1 MTVPASR
8 AVWSGPDD
16 HGPVRAAPTPAAG
29 SSAGAACRLRRV
41 AVAQRDLARPDLS
54 GEDVL
59 QRLAGAVLEIF
70 DATGALAAEP
80 VGDQLVCRASVGSR
94 VPPVG
99 ATIARRG
106 TIVGLAM
113 RSLEPQLSLAG
124 GTRSRSSLV
133 APLVHDGTAI
143 GLVSATS
150 PAPDAFDEEDV
161 ELLRLVAA
169 VAAAALSSAQ
179 QRTRERSEAA
189 RSAAILESLD
199 EGVVEIDLTGRVTW
213 TNTRAQQMFGTP
225 AGGSG
230 DRAVETPAYEYL
242 WQDGAV
248 RPVSSL
254 PFARVLATGEAQH
267 DEVVGLRHAD
277 GRLWWMHVNAAPRV
291 VDGEVV
297 SVVTSFRDVTEHRDQ
312 ELATHVTEARLHAAR
327 SLTGLAWWSYDI
339 ATGQHEWSDEMF
351 LLLGLEPTDQA
362 PDLDTF
368 YTYLHPDDRPST
380 TEVDGTFGTGH
391 RQVFRVVHADG
402 SIRYLQSWND
412 VETDESGRPIRVVGA
427 TIDVTDREEANRSL
441 AVSRG
446 RLSAALDLTAT
457 ATWEWDIAADRVHW
471 SDRMVTLMGRAPD
484 APPPGEGDFLACVHP
499 EDRARMA
506 ELGRRQ
512 IENARGEEA
521 VYRVLHADGSVRH
534 VRALTDVRKGKD
546 GTVTHLWGTA
556 VDVTE
561 QVESAARLAA
571 SEEHFRMAFDNAPI
585 GMSMISLAP
594 SSAGRYLR
602 ANDAFL
608 EMVGYPR
615 DELMDTP
622 LLELT
627 HNADR
632 GRDAELF
639 DRLVRGEAEHLS
651 FEKRYV
657 RKDGTTVHAWVR
669 TAVARGH
676 LGEPLFLI
684 THAMDITDQLAE
696 QAELERLALT
706 DNLTG
711 LANRTLLTDRVDQA
725 LARLRRTGGLLAMLL
740 LDVDRFKLVNDSL
753 GHQVGDQLLVEMA
766 GRIDSVSRADSTVAR
781 LGGDEFV
788 VLVEGLRDP
797 DEIHTIATRLVETLR
812 RPYNLGSNAESFV
825 ATVSLGISM
834 ASTGE
839 RSHVDLYREADLALY
854 RAKDAGR
861 DQYALFD
868 DALRAQAVSRMRAES
883 TLRQAIAQDRLVPVF
898 QPMVDFSDG
907 GTVRGAEALVRIED
921 SDGTLLAPV
930 EFIDVAEETGLIVE
944 VDSRMFEFSAREY
957 ARLAKLPDIS
967 FRRMSTNV
975 SARSLEDPSF
985 VDRVRGAL
993 TRYGVPGSAIRVE
1006 LTERSLLTSSPSV
1019 RESLE
1024 RLAGLGL
1031 QVGLDDFGTGY
1042 SALAYLQRFDLQFLK
1057 IDRSF
1062 VSRLGVSRR
1071 DDAVVAAVVELA
1083 HAHEMVVIAE
1093 GVETPEQLAAL
1104 RTMGCDRAQGY
1115 LIGRPM
1121 RSEALEALLRSD
1133 PRW

>member
-1 MTVPASR
+1 
-8 AVWSGPDD
+8 
-16 HGPVRAAPTPAAG
+16 
-29 SSAGAACRLRRV
+29 
-41 AVAQRDLARPDLS
+41 
-54 GEDVL
+54 
-59 QRLAGAVLEIF
+59 
-70 DATGALAAEP
+70 
-80 VGDQLVCRASVGSR
+80 
-94 VPPVG
+94 
-99 ATIARRG
+99 
-106 TIVGLAM
+106 
-113 RSLEPQLSLAG
+113 
-124 GTRSRSSLV
+124 
-133 APLVHDGTAI
+133 
-143 GLVSATS
+143 
-150 PAPDAFDEEDV
+150 
-161 ELLRLVAA
+161 
-169 VAAAALSSAQ
+169 
-179 QRTRERSEAA
+179 
-189 RSAAILESLD
+189 
-199 EGVVEIDLTGRVTW
+199 
-213 TNTRAQQMFGTP
+213 
-225 AGGSG
+225 
-230 DRAVETPAYEYL
+230 
-242 WQDGAV
+242 
-248 RPVSSL
+248 
-254 PFARVLATGEAQH
+254 
-267 DEVVGLRHAD
+267 
-277 GRLWWMHVNAAPRV
+277 
-291 VDGEVV
+291 
-297 SVVTSFRDVTEHRDQ
+297 
-312 ELATHVTEARLHAAR
+312 
-327 SLTGLAWWSYDI
+327 
-339 ATGQHEWSDEMF
+339 
-351 LLLGLEPTDQA
+351 
-362 PDLDTF
+362 
-368 YTYLHPDDRPST
+368 
-380 TEVDGTFGTGH
+380 
-391 RQVFRVVHADG
+391 
-402 SIRYLQSWND
+402 
-412 VETDESGRPIRVVGA
+412 
-427 TIDVTDREEANRSL
+427 
-441 AVSRG
+441 
-446 RLSAALDLTAT
+446 
-457 ATWEWDIAADRVHW
+457 
-471 SDRMVTLMGRAPD
+471 
-484 APPPGEGDFLACVHP
+484 
-499 EDRARMA
+499 
-506 ELGRRQ
+506 
-512 IENARGEEA
+512 
-521 VYRVLHADGSVRH
+521 
-534 VRALTDVRKGKD
+534 
-546 GTVTHLWGTA
+546 
-556 VDVTE
+556 
-561 QVESAARLAA
+561 
-571 SEEHFRMAFDNAPI
+571 
-585 GMSMISLAP
+585 
-594 SSAGRYLR
+594 
-602 ANDAFL
+602 
-608 EMVGYPR
+608 
-615 DELMDTP
+615 
-622 LLELT
+622 
-627 HNADR
+627 
-632 GRDAELF
+632 
-639 DRLVRGEAEHLS
+639 
-651 FEKRYV
+651 
-657 RKDGTTVHAWVR
+657 
-669 TAVARGH
+669 
-676 LGEPLFLI
+676 
-684 THAMDITDQLAE
+684 
-696 QAELERLALT
+696 
-706 DNLTG
+706 
-711 LANRTLLTDRVDQA
+711 
-725 LARLRRTGGLLAMLL
+725 MLL